1 VKGKILFEQKYK
13 KDSATINIKEYIKK
27 YEIVETMVNSVGN
40 IKNTKDEK
48 LEFINVTIYI
58 K

>member
-1 VKGKILFEQKYK
+1 VKGKLLFEQKYK
-13 KDSATINIKEYIKK
+13 KDSATVNIKEYIEKH
-27 YEIVETMVNSVGN
+27 EIVETMVNSVGT
-40 IKNTKDEK
+40 IENTKDEK